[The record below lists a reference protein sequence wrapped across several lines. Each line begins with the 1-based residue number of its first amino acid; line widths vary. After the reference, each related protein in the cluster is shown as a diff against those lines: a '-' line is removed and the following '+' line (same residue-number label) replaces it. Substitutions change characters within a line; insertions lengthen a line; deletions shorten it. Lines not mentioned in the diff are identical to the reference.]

1 MESYVKNIGSKVEEI
16 EETQRRWEK
25 DTASYLKYVE
35 SQSMAPV
42 QNVQTKPLPQ
52 GFKFG
57 SKV

>member
-16 EETQRRWEK
+16 AETQRRWEK

-35 SQSMAPV
+35 SQSTAAV